1 MHLVYLVYYRQKS
14 IIRQKIYIKIKTL
27 TDRIEPLLSV
37 LLLYH
42 STPTLPVLIFPNDMF
57 KNICQFTEYLQY
69 FSEIY
74 SKIVCLCHK

>member
-14 IIRQKIYIKIKTL
+14 IIRQKIYIKIKMF
-27 TDRIEPLLSV
+27 TDRIDPLLSV

-42 STPTLPVLIFPNDMF
+42 STPALPMLTLTNDMYE
-57 KNICQFTEYLQY
+57 NISQFTEDLQY

-74 SKIVCLCHK
+74 SKFVSMS

>member
-14 IIRQKIYIKIKTL
+14 IIRQKIYIKIKMF
-27 TDRIEPLLSV
+27 TDRIDPLLSV

-42 STPTLPVLIFPNDMF
+42 STPALPVLTHYNDMYE
-57 KNICQFTEYLQY
+57 NICQFTEDLQY

-74 SKIVCLCHK
+74 SKFVSMS